1 MFQCLSYLHLF
12 STQVWEIMSL
22 FCADMSLDVKAKE
35 SQELTRPPY
44 DLGPIPSVAT
54 FFLLFRVDT
63 TSAIL
68 VSRWSYNILSCPCFV
83 WALAFWCPFCMERFW
98 YTHTFYIYMYH
109 THILHKHIFFINI
122 WVLENGKI
130 LRFYFKNIWVKC
142 KPDIKGFFFR
152 YIYLPGQAH
161 CPFFWVFTQIWWPFQ
176 EDSPWH
182 PCLE

>member
-1 MFQCLSYLHLF
+1 
-12 STQVWEIMSL
+12 MSL

-35 SQELTRPPY
+35 SQELTRPLY

-142 KPDIKGFFFR
+142 KPDIKGFFLGIYISQARLTVLSSGSLLKYDDPFR
-152 YIYLPGQAH
+152 KAPLDIL
-161 CPFFWVFTQIWWPFQ
+161 V
-176 EDSPWH
+176 
-182 PCLE
+182 